1 MTTRTA
7 LSSLVATLSLL
18 SVSFAADPAE
28 SDEVDFNRDVRSLL
42 ASRCFTCHGPDAEQR
57 EAGLRLD
64 TRRGALAQLEES
76 IAVVPG
82 KPDESSLIERIE
94 SDDEDLRM
102 PPADSGKPL
111 TAAEQGLMRRWVT
124 QGAVYQEHWAFVAPV
139 KAPLPDVSNTQWPR
153 GPLYHFVLAQLDRLG
168 LKPAPEAS
176 RRTIIRRLA
185 LALTGL
191 PPTPEEVQRF
201 VEDDSTGAHEAII
214 DHYLDSSAFGERWT
228 AVWLDLARYAD
239 SAGYAQDPV
248 RTIWPYRDWVISA
261 INENMSFE
269 QFTIEQIAGDML
281 PNPTQA
287 QLIATGFHRNTM
299 TNSEGGTDDEEFR
312 NAALVD
318 RTNTTMQVWMGITM
332 GCVQCHEHKYD
343 PLENEEYYRVFAMLN
358 QTEDSDK
365 GDERPTIPIVTEEI
379 RQKQA
384 NLKKRIAELEKQI
397 AEKTAKQE
405 DGKLLPLTGPLN
417 PRFVRIELPGQQRI
431 LSIAEVQIYA
441 AGENVASMGKATQSS
456 TGYDAPAKLAIDGDT
471 DGDFFK
477 ARSTTHNAT
486 AEANPWWEL
495 DLGSELPVERIAVFN
510 RTDNGLFSRMTDAR
524 VVLLNAKRRAISV
537 LALPN
542 PPQASAEL
550 TPPADASKL
559 TAGQQ
564 QALSSYGK
572 RNIVLDD
579 KDAQQLAS
587 LKKQLA
593 AVKPYTTPIMREL
606 PPDKRRVT
614 NVQIRGNWLNHGPEV
629 TPGVPA
635 LFHPL
640 PPGAEPNRLALARWL
655 VDRKNPLTARVI
667 VNRFWDQLFGQGLV
681 TTAEEFGTQGTPP
694 THPKL
699 LDHLAVEFMEH
710 NWDVKWLL
718 KRIVGS
724 ATYCQSARAST
735 QLIERDPANK
745 LLARGPRFRL
755 SAEMIRDQAL
765 AVSGLISDKMYGPP
779 VNPPRP
785 KLGLR
790 SAFGGLTD
798 WTTSPGEDR
807 FRRALYT
814 NWRRTTPYPSM
825 TTFDAPSRE
834 FCAIRRIQTNT
845 PLQALVTLN
854 DPVYIEA
861 AQGLARRVLRE
872 GGDSQ
877 QSRVTFAVELCLG
890 RPPQDAETIA
900 LTRLY
905 QQTHERL
912 QETPEDAKS
921 LAAEPIGPP
930 EEGQDVTELAAWTVV
945 SNVLLNLDEFL
956 MRP

>member
-1 MTTRTA
+1 
-7 LSSLVATLSLL
+7 
-18 SVSFAADPAE
+18 
-28 SDEVDFNRDVRSLL
+28 
-42 ASRCFTCHGPDAEQR
+42 
-57 EAGLRLD
+57 
-64 TRRGALAQLEES
+64 
-76 IAVVPG
+76 
-82 KPDESSLIERIE
+82 
-94 SDDEDLRM
+94 
-102 PPADSGKPL
+102 
-111 TAAEQGLMRRWVT
+111 
-124 QGAVYQEHWAFVAPV
+124 
-139 KAPLPDVSNTQWPR
+139 
-153 GPLYHFVLAQLDRLG
+153 
-168 LKPAPEAS
+168 
-176 RRTIIRRLA
+176 
-185 LALTGL
+185 
-191 PPTPEEVQRF
+191 
-201 VEDDSTGAHEAII
+201 
-214 DHYLDSSAFGERWT
+214 
-228 AVWLDLARYAD
+228 
-239 SAGYAQDPV
+239 
-248 RTIWPYRDWVISA
+248 
-261 INENMSFE
+261 
-269 QFTIEQIAGDML
+269 
-281 PNPTQA
+281 
-287 QLIATGFHRNTM
+287 
-299 TNSEGGTDDEEFR
+299 
-312 NAALVD
+312 
-318 RTNTTMQVWMGITM
+318 
-332 GCVQCHEHKYD
+332 
-343 PLENEEYYRVFAMLN
+343 
-358 QTEDSDK
+358 
-365 GDERPTIPIVTEEI
+365 
-379 RQKQA
+379 
-384 NLKKRIAELEKQI
+384 
-397 AEKTAKQE
+397 
-405 DGKLLPLTGPLN
+405 
-417 PRFVRIELPGQQRI
+417 
-431 LSIAEVQIYA
+431 
-441 AGENVASMGKATQSS
+441 
-456 TGYDAPAKLAIDGDT
+456 
-471 DGDFFK
+471 
-477 ARSTTHNAT
+477 
-486 AEANPWWEL
+486 
-495 DLGSELPVERIAVFN
+495 
-510 RTDNGLFSRMTDAR
+510 
-524 VVLLNAKRRAISV
+524 
-537 LALPN
+537 
-542 PPQASAEL
+542 
-550 TPPADASKL
+550 
-559 TAGQQ
+559 
-564 QALSSYGK
+564 
-572 RNIVLDD
+572 
-579 KDAQQLAS
+579 
-587 LKKQLA
+587 
-593 AVKPYTTPIMREL
+593 MREL